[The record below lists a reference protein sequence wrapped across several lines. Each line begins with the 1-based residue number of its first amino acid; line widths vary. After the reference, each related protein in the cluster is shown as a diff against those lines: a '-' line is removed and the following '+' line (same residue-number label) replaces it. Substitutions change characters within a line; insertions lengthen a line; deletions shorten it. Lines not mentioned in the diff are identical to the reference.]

1 MGRKLYME
9 RTVNLGP
16 WMGFRATE
24 IVYKNLSKCELFWGF
39 ITFPKMPKPRKINKG
54 PLLPT
59 AAYRSLHRV
68 SSVDLGLHI
77 VLMSI
82 CPEFLVLLEWSMS
95 PSGTVDFQ
103 QEKLR
108 KLESSISTSVIL
120 RTVMVLLLNHIRKH
134 DKVTSVSLL
143 WHSGYLFS
151 L

>member
-1 MGRKLYME
+1 
-9 RTVNLGP
+9 
-16 WMGFRATE
+16 
-24 IVYKNLSKCELFWGF
+24 
-39 ITFPKMPKPRKINKG
+39 
-54 PLLPT
+54 
-59 AAYRSLHRV
+59 
-68 SSVDLGLHI
+68 
-77 VLMSI
+77 
-82 CPEFLVLLEWSMS
+82 MS